1 MINTRTKTHAYTC
14 ARTHLHYEEDEEKLV
29 EPLDEGVN
37 VLREEVK
44 VETHEADDARQLQN
58 P

>member
-1 MINTRTKTHAYTC
+1 MTNTSTKTRAHAR
-14 ARTHLHYEEDEEKLV
+14 AHTHLHYEEDEEQLV
-29 EPLDEGVN
+29 EPENEGVD